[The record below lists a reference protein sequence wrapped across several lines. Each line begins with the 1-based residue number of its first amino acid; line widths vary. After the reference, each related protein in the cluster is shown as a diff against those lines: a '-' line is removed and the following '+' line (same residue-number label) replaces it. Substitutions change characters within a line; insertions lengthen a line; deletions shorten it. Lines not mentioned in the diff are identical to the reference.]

1 MAILICI
8 ISGIFW
14 SLFDVSRKLT
24 LEKISSISL
33 LIIFSIAQILIF
45 FIWVIVDGFRINIIS
60 YLIPGVC
67 LIIISII
74 SALLFLESI
83 KKSELSLT
91 IPLLSFTPLFS
102 ALLSSFML
110 KENLVVT
117 QYFGIVFIVFG
128 ATILYSKKISLTG
141 IYDSIFSI
149 FKNKSAKYMLCVSF
163 LWSLTPIIDKICFK
177 FSSINF
183 HGLVQAIGIFLVLFC
198 FYKNSIQKDFQIIKK
213 NKLLILITV
222 VIGTTATIL
231 QFLAIKLTYV
241 SIMESIKRSFGQ
253 ILSVVFGSIFFKES
267 ISTQKILGIFV
278 IITGVLSLLM
288 YSEK

>member
-1 MAILICI
+1 MAIFICI

-110 KENLVVT
+110 KENLVMT

-141 IYDSIFSI
+141 VYDSIFSI
-149 FKNKSAKYMLCVSF
+149 LNNKSAKYMLCVSF

-177 FSSINF
+177 FSSMNF
-183 HGLVQAIGIFLVLFC
+183 HGLIQAIGIFLVLFC
-198 FYKNSIQKDFQIIKK
+198 FYKNSIQRDFQIIKK

-222 VIGTTATIL
+222 LIGTTATIL

-253 ILSVVFGSIFFKES
+253 ILSVVFGSIFFRES

-278 IITGVLSLLM
+278 IVTGVLSLLI
-288 YSEK
+288 YS

>member
-1 MAILICI
+1 MAIFICI

-24 LEKISSISL
+24 LQKISSISL
-33 LIIFSIAQILIF
+33 LIIFSITQILVF
-45 FIWVIVDGFRINIIS
+45 FIWVILDGFRINIIP

-74 SALLFLESI
+74 SAILFLESI

-102 ALLSSFML
+102 ALLSSLML
-110 KENLVVT
+110 KENLVIT

-141 IYDSIFSI
+141 VFDSIFSI
-149 FKNKSAKYMLCVSF
+149 LNNKSAKYMLCVSF

-177 FSSINF
+177 FSSMNF
-183 HGLVQAIGIFLVLFC
+183 HGLIQAIGIFLVLFC
-198 FYKNSIQKDFQIIKK
+198 FYQNSIQKDFQVIKK

-267 ISTQKILGIFV
+267 ISTQKILGIFI
-278 IITGVLSLLM
+278 IITGVLSLLI
-288 YSEK
+288 YS

>member
-1 MAILICI
+1 MAIFICI
-8 ISGIFW
+8 VSGIFW

-33 LIIFSIAQILIF
+33 LIIFSITQILIF
-45 FIWVIVDGFRINIIS
+45 FIWVILDGFRIDIIS

-67 LIIISII
+67 LIIISVI

-102 ALLSSFML
+102 ALLSSLML
-110 KENLVVT
+110 KENLVMT

-128 ATILYSKKISLTG
+128 ATILYSKKISLSG

-149 FKNKSAKYMLCVSF
+149 LNNKSAKYMLYVSF

-177 FSSINF
+177 FSSMNF
-183 HGLVQAIGIFLVLFC
+183 HGLIQAIGIFLVLFC
-198 FYKNSIQKDFQIIKK
+198 FYKNSIQRDFQIIKK

-222 VIGTTATIL
+222 LIGTTATIL

-278 IITGVLSLLM
+278 IITGVLSLLF
-288 YSEK
+288 YS

>member
-1 MAILICI
+1 MAIFICI

-24 LEKISSISL
+24 LGKISSISL

-45 FIWVIVDGFRINIIS
+45 FIWVILDGFKIDIFS
-60 YLIPGVC
+60 YFIPGVS
-67 LIIISII
+67 LIIISTI

-110 KENLVVT
+110 KENLVIT
-117 QYFGIVFIVFG
+117 QYFGIIFIFFG
-128 ATILYSKKISLTG
+128 AIILYSKKISLTE
-141 IYDSIFSI
+141 IYNSIFSI
-149 FKNKSAKYMLCVSF
+149 LKNKSAKYMLCVSF

-177 FSSINF
+177 FSSINL
-183 HGLVQAIGIFLVLFC
+183 HGLIQAIGIFLILFC
-198 FYKNSIQKDFQIIKK
+198 FYKHSIQKDFSTIKA

-222 VIGTTATIL
+222 LIGTIATVL
-231 QFLAIKLTYV
+231 QFFAIKLTFV

-253 ILSVVFGSIFFKES
+253 ILSIVFGSIFFKES
-267 ISTQKILGIFV
+267 ISHQKILGIFI
-278 IITGVLSLLM
+278 IITGVLNLLL
-288 YSEK
+288 YS

>member
-1 MAILICI
+1 MAIFICI
-8 ISGIFW
+8 VSGIFW

-33 LIIFSIAQILIF
+33 LIIFSITQILIF
-45 FIWVIVDGFRINIIS
+45 FIWVILDGFRIDIIS

-102 ALLSSFML
+102 ALLSSLML
-110 KENLVVT
+110 KENLVMT

-141 IYDSIFSI
+141 MYDSIFSI
-149 FKNKSAKYMLCVSF
+149 LNNKSAKYMLYVSF

-177 FSSINF
+177 FSSMNF
-183 HGLVQAIGIFLVLFC
+183 HGLIQAIGIFLVLFC
-198 FYKNSIQKDFQIIKK
+198 FYKNSIQRDFQLIKK

-222 VIGTTATIL
+222 LIGTTATIL

-267 ISTQKILGIFV
+267 ISTQKILGIF
-278 IITGVLSLLM
+278 IIFTGVLSLLI
-288 YSEK
+288 YS

>member
-1 MAILICI
+1 MAIFICI

-33 LIIFSIAQILIF
+33 LIIFSITQILIF
-45 FIWVIVDGFRINIIS
+45 FIWVILDGFRIDIIS

-110 KENLVVT
+110 KENLVMT

-141 IYDSIFSI
+141 MYDSIFSI
-149 FKNKSAKYMLCVSF
+149 LNNKSAKYMLYVSF

-177 FSSINF
+177 FSSMNF
-183 HGLVQAIGIFLVLFC
+183 HGLIQAIGIFLVLFC
-198 FYKNSIQKDFQIIKK
+198 FYKNSIQRDFQLIKK

-222 VIGTTATIL
+222 LIGTTATIL

-267 ISTQKILGIFV
+267 ISTQKILGIF
-278 IITGVLSLLM
+278 IIFTGVLSLLI
-288 YSEK
+288 YS

>member
-1 MAILICI
+1 MAIFICI

-33 LIIFSIAQILIF
+33 LIIFSIAQIIIF
-45 FIWVIVDGFRINIIS
+45 FIWVILDGFRINIIS
-60 YLIPGVC
+60 YLIPGLC

-110 KENLVVT
+110 KENLVMT

-141 IYDSIFSI
+141 VYDSIFSI
-149 FKNKSAKYMLCVSF
+149 LNNKSAKYMLYVSF

-177 FSSINF
+177 FSSMNF
-183 HGLVQAIGIFLVLFC
+183 HGLVQAIGIFLILFC

-222 VIGTTATIL
+222 LIGTTATIL

-241 SIMESIKRSFGQ
+241 SIMESVKRSFGQ
-253 ILSVVFGSIFFKES
+253 ILSVVFGSIFFRES

-278 IITGVLSLLM
+278 IITGVLSLLI
-288 YSEK
+288 YS

>member
-1 MAILICI
+1 MAIFICI

-24 LEKISSISL
+24 LGKISSISL

-45 FIWVIVDGFRINIIS
+45 FIWVILDGFKIDIFS
-60 YLIPGVC
+60 YFIPGVS
-67 LIIISII
+67 LIIISTI

-110 KENLVVT
+110 KENLVIT
-117 QYFGIVFIVFG
+117 QYFGIIFIFFG
-128 ATILYSKKISLTG
+128 AIILYSKKISLTE
-141 IYDSIFSI
+141 IYNSIFSI
-149 FKNKSAKYMLCVSF
+149 LKNKSAKYMLCVSF

-177 FSSINF
+177 FSSINL
-183 HGLVQAIGIFLVLFC
+183 HGLIQAIGIFLILFC
-198 FYKNSIQKDFQIIKK
+198 FYKHSIQKDFSTIKA

-222 VIGTTATIL
+222 LIGTIATVL
-231 QFLAIKLTYV
+231 QFFAIKLTFV

-253 ILSVVFGSIFFKES
+253 ILSIVFGSIFFKES
-267 ISTQKILGIFV
+267 ISHQKFLEY
-278 IITGVLSLLM
+278 LLL
-288 YSEK
+288 

>member
-1 MAILICI
+1 MAIFICI

-24 LEKISSISL
+24 LQKISSISL
-33 LIIFSIAQILIF
+33 LIIFSITQILVF
-45 FIWVIVDGFRINIIS
+45 FIWVILDGFRINIIP

-74 SALLFLESI
+74 SAILFLESI

-102 ALLSSFML
+102 ALLSSLML
-110 KENLVVT
+110 KENLVIT

-177 FSSINF
+177 FSSMNF

-253 ILSVVFGSIFFKES
+253 ILSVVFGSIFFRES
-267 ISTQKILGIFV
+267 ISTQKILGIFI
-278 IITGVLSLLM
+278 IITGVLSLLI
-288 YSEK
+288 YS

>member
-1 MAILICI
+1 MAIFICI

-33 LIIFSIAQILIF
+33 LIIFSITQILIF
-45 FIWVIVDGFRINIIS
+45 FIWVILDGFRINIIS

-102 ALLSSFML
+102 ALLSSLML
-110 KENLVVT
+110 KENLVIT

-141 IYDSIFSI
+141 VFDSIFSI
-149 FKNKSAKYMLCVSF
+149 LNNKSAKYMLCVSF

-177 FSSINF
+177 FSSMNF
-183 HGLVQAIGIFLVLFC
+183 HGLIQAIGIFLVLFC
-198 FYKNSIQKDFQIIKK
+198 FYKNSIQNDFQVIKK

-253 ILSVVFGSIFFKES
+253 ILSVVFGSIFFRES
-267 ISTQKILGIFV
+267 ISTQKILGIFI
-278 IITGVLSLLM
+278 IITGVLSLLI
-288 YSEK
+288 YS